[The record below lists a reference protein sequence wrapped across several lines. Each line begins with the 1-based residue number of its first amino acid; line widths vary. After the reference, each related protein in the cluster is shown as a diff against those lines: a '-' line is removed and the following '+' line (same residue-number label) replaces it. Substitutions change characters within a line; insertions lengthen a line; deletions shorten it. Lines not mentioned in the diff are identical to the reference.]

1 MSNEYNEYLRNQK
14 KQKEELDTKL
24 KAEKAAM
31 VKLHRSSL
39 EHFDYEYKQ
48 KRQHLVASNTND
60 LHALE
65 VSQNMQR
72 EALKEKLNNTK
83 YEKTSKKRKIAED
96 EEEDEAASARSEK
109 SYNLSQSEIQK
120 AIKQY
125 VESLSSN
132 QQKTKFSKTIQST
145 PRAPMGD
152 LTSSINR
159 LGTPYNYKVQSA
171 SNQMGE
177 AILLDLQCDSDS
189 SKPSNSSQHN
199 EESLLNNDLKFLEQY
214 DSDLIEAIQDLVSDE
229 EKTVIDTTIEPNE

>member
-96 EEEDEAASARSEK
+96 EEEDEAASARLEK
-109 SYNLSQSEIQK
+109 SYNLSQSEIQQ

-152 LTSSINR
+152 ITSNINR
-159 LGTPYNYKVQSA
+159 LDTPYNCKVQSA
-171 SNQMGE
+171 SNQMNGS
-177 AILLDLQCDSDS
+177 ILLDLQCYSDS
-189 SKPSNSSQHN
+189 SKHSNSGQIN
-199 EESLLNNDLKFLEQY
+199 EESVSNSDLKFLDQY
-214 DSDLIEAIQDLVSDE
+214 DSDLIEAIQDLGSDE
-229 EKTVIDTTIEPNE
+229 ETVIDRTIEENE

>member
-14 KQKEELDTKL
+14 KQKEELDKKL

-109 SYNLSQSEIQK
+109 SYNLSQSEIQQ

-125 VESLSSN
+125 VESLSSD
-132 QQKTKFSKTIQST
+132 QQKSKFSKTIQSST

-152 LTSSINR
+152 LTSSMNR
-159 LGTPYNYKVQSA
+159 LGTPYNCKVQSA
-171 SNQMGE
+171 SNQMNGS
-177 AILLDLQCDSDS
+177 ILLDLQ
-189 SKPSNSSQHN
+189 
-199 EESLLNNDLKFLEQY
+199 Y
-214 DSDLIEAIQDLVSDE
+214 Y
-229 EKTVIDTTIEPNE
+229 